1 MIKEQPTIN
10 TTEYKNEIKNIKM
23 RINSINYITESSK
36 EKIKMMLDNMTE
48 RLIKYTEEIDVYDFM
63 GGNK

>member
-10 TTEYKNEIKNIKM
+10 TIEYKNEIKNIKM
-23 RINSINYITESSK
+23 RISSINYITESSK